1 MDAQSTQLKVT
12 LPLRLYDFLE
22 SRARRFGLTMSAY
35 IKHLILDDVKDEE
48 VPTYPMSSTTEMT
61 ALNALADHR
70 RGKTRKLG
78 DVEALLHKI

>member
-1 MDAQSTQLKVT
+1 MDTQTTQLKVT

-35 IKHLILDDVKDEE
+35 IKHLILDDVKDQDM
-48 VPTYPMSSTTEMT
+48 PTYPMSPTTEMT

-70 RGKTRKLG
+70 RGTTKKLG
-78 DVEALLHKI
+78 DVELFLKRV